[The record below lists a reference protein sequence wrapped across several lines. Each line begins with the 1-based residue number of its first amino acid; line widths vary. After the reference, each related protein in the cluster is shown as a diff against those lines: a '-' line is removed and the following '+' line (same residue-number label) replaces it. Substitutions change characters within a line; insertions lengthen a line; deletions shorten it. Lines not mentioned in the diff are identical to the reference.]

1 MKKAKWATVI
11 LILISMVLFFPIP
24 MCRSEDSGA
33 IVYSALTYRIIKWD
47 KYAVFTST
55 GLGKPEHYKVTS
67 LYFFPDNFKSV
78 EELWNKIELDE
89 RSKREADRI
98 DMPDDFYVRICF
110 NRSQYD
116 SRSGK
121 LIKDINPSYG
131 IMGYTL
137 DDYTAEYYMTYEEK
151 KKIFQMA
158 IDMDFASY
166 PSEYN
171 PCVGYI
177 TMPPYNLTLEI
188 GYGDYKKI
196 VKCKEIGIIRG
207 KNIDLSEWGI
217 SKEGRDFISLHDA
230 ILDILL
236 NSDTWKSLPIENF
249 FMEEY

>member
-1 MKKAKWATVI
+1 
-11 LILISMVLFFPIP
+11 

-55 GLGKPEHYKVTS
+55 GLGKPEHYNVTS

-98 DMPDDFYVRICF
+98 DMPDDFYVCICF